1 MLEGSLNSKGLCNM
15 AFKAEGLIGNVMNVQ
30 SHSWQLPREQVTK
43 RGGNGGKP
51 RKIEESPQLGKLKK

>member
-1 MLEGSLNSKGLCNM
+1 M

-43 RGGNGGKP
+43 GGGKW
-51 RKIEESPQLGKLKK
+51 GKTKENRGKPPTGKA